1 MRQGLLLCAL
11 VVAAGVMS
19 GGWAGASTRTQVD
32 AGLQVYQSRCSRCHG
47 AEMEGGMTAG
57 SWAPALKRADF
68 FQSKN
73 ATDFNTLRAYIKR
86 TMPIGEENTLTDEES
101 VNLAHL
107 LRSANGIAAD
117 GFAEPAFRQ
126 LWETADQPVQRGQAR
141 RSWLWGPEGFAVHWE
156 PYDGQPRLVQYFDKT
171 RMEITTLV
179 PPSQPRPDD
188 YVTTGLLATELV
200 SGRLQTGRS
209 TFEERAPAAVTV
221 AGDANDPNGPTYATF
236 RNLTGR
242 VEASQS
248 AVMATVDRAGAVG
261 QNGALGNYTEY
272 VFFVPETGHN
282 IPRVFWDFLK
292 SNETTFGPWWFPA
305 GLPITEAYWARV
317 RVGGV
322 EKDVLVQV
330 FQRRVLTY
338 TPDNDPAFQVEMG
351 NVGRQYHAWRY
362 NS

>member
-236 RNLTGR
+236 RNRRSGR
-242 VEASQS
+242 RRRPER
-248 AVMATVDRAGAVG
+248 RAGQLHRVRLLRARDRPQHPARLLGLPEEQRDDLRPLVVPG
-261 QNGALGNYTEY
+261 RPADHRGLLGAGARRRRGE
-272 VFFVPETGHN
+272 GCA
-282 IPRVFWDFLK
+282 
-292 SNETTFGPWWFPA
+292 GA
-305 GLPITEAYWARV
+305 GLPAPRADLYARQ
-317 RVGGV
+317 RPGLPGR
-322 EKDVLVQV
+322 DG
-330 FQRRVLTY
+330 QRRAPVPRLALQLVRPT
-338 TPDNDPAFQVEMG
+338 TP
-351 NVGRQYHAWRY
+351 
-362 NS
+362 